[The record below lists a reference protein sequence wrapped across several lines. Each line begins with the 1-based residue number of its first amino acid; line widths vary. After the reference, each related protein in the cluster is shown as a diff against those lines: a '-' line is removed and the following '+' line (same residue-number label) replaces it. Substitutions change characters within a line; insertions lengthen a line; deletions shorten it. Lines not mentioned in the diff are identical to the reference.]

1 MLLLAMWPI
10 MRISNPEMLGNNLL
24 GGFKMYL
31 RNASGVGGVP
41 HRCVGLCDGH
51 SDSAGASLSEDEGA
65 SRLSRRQLLRT
76 TIAGAAAGVL
86 VGGGIELAAPR
97 ATFAQSTRSP
107 DSALQALMDGNK
119 RFVEQRLTFYKEDL
133 AILKQNTAEKQEP
146 FASVLSCADSRVPV
160 ELLFD
165 QSIGHVF
172 VNRVA
177 GNIATSEII
186 ASIEYGVAV
195 LGTRVL
201 MVLGHAAC
209 GAVKA
214 SVAAKAVPGQISA
227 LYRYIRPAV
236 DQAHG
241 DLEAAIKAN
250 AQIQAKLMS
259 DSSPVIASAV
269 KDAKLRVVAAYYDL
283 ASGKVELLD

>member
-1 MLLLAMWPI
+1 M
-10 MRISNPEMLGNNLL
+10 EGN
-24 GGFKMYL
+24 
-31 RNASGVGGVP
+31 
-41 HRCVGLCDGH
+41 
-51 SDSAGASLSEDEGA
+51 
-65 SRLSRRQLLRT
+65 Q
-76 TIAGAAAGVL
+76 
-86 VGGGIELAAPR
+86 
-97 ATFAQSTRSP
+97 
-107 DSALQALMDGNK
+107 
-119 RFVEQRLTFYKEDL
+119 RFVERRLTFYKEDL
-133 AILKQNTAEKQEP
+133 AILQQNTAEKQEP

-160 ELLFD
+160 ELIFD

-201 MVLGHAAC
+201 IVLGHAAC

-214 SVAAKAVPGQISA
+214 SIAAKDVPGQISS

-236 DQAHG
+236 DEAQG
-241 DLEAAIKAN
+241 DVEKTIRAN
-250 AQIQAKLMS
+250 AKIQAKLLK

-269 KDAKLRVVAAYYDL
+269 KDGKLKVVAAYYDL
-283 ASGKVELLD
+283 TDGKVTLLD

>member
-1 MLLLAMWPI
+1 MFFWNTTRASRATDHRGGLCNGHTDSAAA
-10 MRISNPEMLGNNLL
+10 RSSNHGPAPRVSRRHLIET
-24 GGFKMYL
+24 
-31 RNASGVGGVP
+31 SVGGIAASV
-41 HRCVGLCDGH
+41 LT
-51 SDSAGASLSEDEGA
+51 GA
-65 SRLSRRQLLRT
+65 
-76 TIAGAAAGVL
+76 
-86 VGGGIELAAPR
+86 GIELAAPR
-97 ATFAQSTRSP
+97 PAFAQSKLSP
-107 DSALQALMDGNK
+107 DAALQALMDGNK
-119 RFVEQRLTFYKEDL
+119 RFVEQRLTFYQEDL

-160 ELLFD
+160 EIMFD

-201 MVLGHAAC
+201 MVLGHANC

-214 SVAAKAVPGQISA
+214 SIAAKAVPGQISS

-236 DQAHG
+236 DAAHG
-241 DLEAAIKAN
+241 DFDGAIRAN
-250 AQIQAKLMS
+250 AKIQAKLLG
-259 DSSPVIASAV
+259 DSSPVIANAV
-269 KDAKLRVVAAYYDL
+269 KDGTLKVVAAHYDL
-283 ASGKVELLD
+283 ANGKVALLD

>member
-1 MLLLAMWPI
+1 LQI
-10 MRISNPEMLGNNLL
+10 G
-24 GGFKMYL
+24 
-31 RNASGVGGVP
+31 
-41 HRCVGLCDGH
+41 
-51 SDSAGASLSEDEGA
+51 
-65 SRLSRRQLLRT
+65 
-76 TIAGAAAGVL
+76 IAGAAGV
-86 VGGGIELAAPR
+86 VSGGMAEFAMPGR
-97 ATFAQSTRSP
+97 AFAQSKLSP
-107 DSALQALMDGNK
+107 DAALQALMDGNK
-119 RFVEQRLTFYKEDL
+119 RFVERQLTFYKEDL

-195 LGTRVL
+195 LGTRIL
-201 MVLGHAAC
+201 MVLGHASC

-214 SVAAKAVPGQISA
+214 SIAAKAVPGQISS

-236 DQAHG
+236 DEAQG
-241 DLEAAIKAN
+241 DVEAAIKAN
-250 AQIQAKLMS
+250 AKIQAKLLR
-259 DSSPVIASAV
+259 DSSPVIASAL
-269 KDAKLRVVAAYYDL
+269 KDAKLRVVAAHYEL

>member
-1 MLLLAMWPI
+1 MFQ
-10 MRISNPEMLGNNLL
+10 RIPSVVDRVACLCQ
-24 GGFKMYL
+24 
-31 RNASGVGGVP
+31 GV
-41 HRCVGLCDGH
+41 CDGH
-51 SDSAGASLSEDEGA
+51 EEAVAAQSRSDGVIA
-65 SRLSRRQLLRT
+65 RLSRRHLLRT
-76 TIAGAAAGVL
+76 TIAGTAAGVL
-86 VGGGIELAAPR
+86 TSAGIELVAPR
-97 ATFAQSTRSP
+97 PALAQSTLSP
-107 DSALQALMDGNK
+107 QAALQMLMDGNQ
-119 RFVEQRLTFYKEDL
+119 RFVERRLTFYKEDL
-133 AILKQNTAEKQEP
+133 AILQQNTAEKQEP

-160 ELLFD
+160 ELVFD

-201 MVLGHAAC
+201 MVLGHGAC

-214 SVAAKAVPGQISA
+214 SIAAKAVPGQISS

-236 DQAHG
+236 DEGGG

-250 AQIQAKLMS
+250 AKIQAKLLT
-259 DSSPVIASAV
+259 DSSPVVASAV
-269 KDAKLRVVAAYYDL
+269 KDGTLSVVAAYYDL
-283 ASGKVELLD
+283 AGGKVALLGLGQ